1 MSLEHDPDTDA
12 RTESEPEFTIDAD
25 WNGLYIDGDWRASSD
40 SETIEVTNP
49 ATRDVVSEVPAA
61 TVDDVDDAYA
71 AAVAAQENWQ
81 EELPQERGDVIE
93 TVQRLIEDNHEEL
106 TELLAIESGSAR
118 PKASREFTS
127 TGEMM
132 RDVVTYPF
140 RMTGDHSQSK
150 IAHKENIVKREPIGV
165 VTVISPWNFPFQLS
179 LRAVAPAIALGNAVV
194 LKPAS
199 ETPISGGLLIAR
211 LFEKAGLPDGVLNV
225 VTGHGS
231 EIGDHVASH
240 SDLSA
245 VAFTGST
252 HVGQRVAKNA
262 AEQLALPAM
271 ELGGNNPHVV
281 LDDADVEAA
290 VDAGIFGSFM
300 HQGQICISINRH
312 LVHESIYDEYVDR
325 FVERAAQLP
334 VGDPLEEET
343 VVGPIISESE
353 RDTILEYVD
362 QSVAE
367 GATLEHGGTAE
378 GLLVEPTVLS
388 DMRNDMAAACNEH
401 FGPVAPIIPFETDA
415 EAVELA
421 NATEYGLAGSVHS
434 SDVARA
440 RDVADEIEAGMVH
453 INDQPINNEP
463 HVPFGGTKASGMGR
477 YNGEW
482 IIDEF
487 TEPKWTSIQHEPRE
501 YSF

>member
-1 MSLEHDPDTDA
+1 M
-12 RTESEPEFTIDAD
+12 DAD
-25 WNGLYIDGDWRASSD
+25 WNGLYIDGEWRSPD
-40 SETIEVTNP
+40 DRETIPVENP
-49 ATRDVVSEVPAA
+49 ATREVVSEVPAA
-61 TVDDVDDAYA
+61 TVDDVDEAYSS
-71 AAVAAQENWQ
+71 AVAAQEDW
-81 EELPQERGDVIE
+81 ETELPQVRGEVIE
-93 TVQRLIEDNHEEL
+93 TVQRLIEDHHEQL
-106 TELLAIESGSAR
+106 TDLLAIESGSAR

-140 RMTGDHSQSK
+140 RMDGGHSQSK
-150 IAHKENIVKREPIGV
+150 IEHKENIIKRTPVGV

-194 LKPAS
+194 LKPAT

-211 LFEKAGLPDGVLNV
+211 LFEEAGLPDGVLNV

-240 SDLSA
+240 PDLSA

-252 HVGQRVAKNA
+252 QVGQGVAKNA

-281 LDDADVEAA
+281 LDDADVEQA
-290 VDAGIFGSFM
+290 VDAGTFGSFM

-312 LVHESIYDEYVDR
+312 LVHESLYDDYVEQFVDR
-325 FVERAAQLP
+325 AAALP
-334 VGDPLEEET
+334 VGDPLDEET
-343 VVGPIISESE
+343 VVGPIINESE
-353 RDTILEYVD
+353 RDTILDYIDRSIE
-362 QSVAE
+362 A
-367 GATLEHGGTAE
+367 GATLELGGTAD
-378 GLLVEPTVLS
+378 GLFVKPTVLS
-388 DMRNDMAAACNEH
+388 DMDNDMAAACNEH

-415 EAVELA
+415 EAIELA
-421 NATEYGLAGSVHS
+421 NATEYGLAASVHS
-434 SDVARA
+434 RTLSRA
-440 RDVADEIEAGMVH
+440 RSVADEIEAGMVH

>member
-1 MSLEHDPDTDA
+1 MA
-12 RTESEPEFTIDAD
+12 RSDQIETTELTIDAD
-25 WNGLYIDGDWRASSD
+25 WNGLYIDGEWRSPGD
-40 SETIEVTNP
+40 RETIAVENP
-49 ATRDVVSEVPAA
+49 ATRETVNEVPAG
-61 TVDDVDDAYA
+61 TVDDVDEAFEVA
-71 AAVAAQENWQ
+71 AAAQEEWQ
-81 EELPQERGDVIE
+81 DVLPQERGEIIQE
-93 TVQRLIEDNHEEL
+93 VQDLVEEHHDEL

-132 RDVVTYPF
+132 HDVVTYPF
-140 RMTGDHSQSK
+140 RMTGSHSQSK
-150 IAHKENIVKREPIGV
+150 IASKENIVKREPVGV
-165 VTVISPWNFPFQLS
+165 VSVISPWNFPFQLS

-211 LFEKAGLPDGVLNV
+211 LFEMAGLPDGVLNV

-231 EIGDHVASH
+231 EIGDRVASH
-240 SDLSA
+240 PELSA

-252 HVGQRVAKNA
+252 EIGQRVAKNA

-281 LDDADVEAA
+281 LEDANVGEA

-312 LVHESIYDEYVDR
+312 LVHESLYDEYVER
-325 FVERAAQLP
+325 FVERASELP
-334 VGDPLEEET
+334 VGDPLDEDT
-343 VVGPIISESE
+343 IVGPIINETE
-353 RDTILEYVD
+353 RDNILEYVEK
-362 QSVAE
+362 SVE
-367 GATLEHGGTAE
+367 QGATLELGGSAD
-378 GLLVEPTVLS
+378 GLFVEPTVLS
-388 DMRNDMAAACNEH
+388 EMDNDMAAACNEH
-401 FGPVAPIIPFETDA
+401 FGPVAPIIPFETDE
-415 EAVELA
+415 EAIELA
-421 NATEYGLAGSVHS
+421 NATEYGLAASVHS
-434 SDVARA
+434 TTISRA

-482 IIDEF
+482 IIDEL
-487 TEPKWTSIQHEPRE
+487 TEPKWTSIQHEPRD